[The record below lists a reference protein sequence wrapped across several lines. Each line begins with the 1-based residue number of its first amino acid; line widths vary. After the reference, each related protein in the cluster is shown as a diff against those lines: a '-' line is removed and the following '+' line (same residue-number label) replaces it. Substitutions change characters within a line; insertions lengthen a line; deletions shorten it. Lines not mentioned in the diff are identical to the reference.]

1 MCVLPVSF
9 GPRLLG
15 CSWQR
20 KLRTPVRVERVPMHM
35 QAYLPNTLA
44 YGHPVSAAMPLKWRG
59 PESLRPPP
67 RLSGA
72 LVLVL
77 PFPTITLVVLST

>member
-1 MCVLPVSF
+1 
-9 GPRLLG
+9 
-15 CSWQR
+15 
-20 KLRTPVRVERVPMHM
+20 MHM

-72 LVLVL
+72 LVLLLLL